1 MAFSQLLC
9 MSTIDTSGG
18 AGTAQV
24 GMTSGVRAATVVLVV
39 GVFPPADQ
47 AYHCLLVFT
56 AGLCCVVEGP
66 ATLALLD
73 KGTRHELTNAGL
85 MPKHEG
91 RVMGHVL

>member
-1 MAFSQLLC
+1 MAFSRLLC
-9 MSTIDTSGG
+9 TLTIDACGEAG
-18 AGTAQV
+18 ASKV
-24 GMTSGVRAATVVLVV
+24 GVIGSIRATTMVLVV
-39 GVFPPADQ
+39 SVLPPADQ

-56 AGLCCVVEGP
+56 AGLCCVVKGP